1 MTMGGYYRLNK
12 SRYSVC
18 IQRLAEAQFD
28 PTAQD
33 GRILVDNR
41 LSVARI
47 LVNHIEHLR
56 QANDALLQATHDQ
69 SRPRI
74 DIQIDTQ
81 QIDASC

>member
-1 MTMGGYYRLNK
+1 MGGYCRLNK
-12 SRYSVC
+12 WRYSVG

-28 PTAQD
+28 PIVQD
-33 GRILVDNR
+33 GRILADNR

-47 LVNHIEHLR
+47 LVTLTEYLR
-56 QANDALLQATHDQ
+56 QANDALLQSTHDQ

-81 QIDASC
+81 QIDPAR

>member
-1 MTMGGYYRLNK
+1 MGVYCRLNK
-12 SRYSVC
+12 LRYSVG

-28 PTAQD
+28 PIVQD
-33 GRILVDNR
+33 GRILADNR

-47 LVNHIEHLR
+47 LVTLTEHLR
-56 QANDALLQATHDQ
+56 QANDALLQSTHDQ

-81 QIDASC
+81 QIDPSR